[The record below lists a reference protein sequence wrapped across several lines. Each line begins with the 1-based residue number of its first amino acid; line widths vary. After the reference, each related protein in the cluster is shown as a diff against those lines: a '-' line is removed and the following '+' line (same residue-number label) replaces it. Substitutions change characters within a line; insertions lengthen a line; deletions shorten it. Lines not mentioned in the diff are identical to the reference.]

1 MEIGF
6 LCLKPDKVITR
17 LFCDLRFLDPLFKN
31 TKREDSGE
39 DWTLKPLKKIIP
51 QWPVI
56 KLAIETG
63 MEITK
68 YMDSKYGNKIRELD
82 LFIVKYGQ
90 EKSESIGIVRNLN
103 SHLQDGN
110 SISDVIE
117 HIDNEKVL
125 WSLYKK

>member
-1 MEIGF
+1 MPVKTI
-6 LCLKPDKVITR
+6 KQYYTD
-17 LFCDLRFLDPLFKN
+17 
-31 TKREDSGE
+31 
-39 DWTLKPLKKIIP
+39 
-51 QWPVI
+51 WPVI

-103 SHLQDGN
+103 SHLKDGK

-125 WSLYKK
+125 KSLYK